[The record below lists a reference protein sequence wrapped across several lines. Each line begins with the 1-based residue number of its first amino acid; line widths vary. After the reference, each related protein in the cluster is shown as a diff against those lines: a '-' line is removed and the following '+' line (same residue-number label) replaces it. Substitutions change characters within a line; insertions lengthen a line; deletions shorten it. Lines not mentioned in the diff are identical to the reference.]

1 MHSIAFFILIA
12 CVLFPTRLSPSMAI
26 CIPRMI
32 ITWAKRIQFS
42 YKSIFIQHCT
52 TLHVP
57 HTMLLVH

>member
-12 CVLFPTRLSPSMAI
+12 CVLFPTPLFPSMAI

-32 ITWAKRIQFS
+32 IIWVQRIQFF

-52 TLHVP
+52 TLHLT
-57 HTMLLVH
+57 HTML